1 MPSAADRSV
10 VGIFARAPQPG
21 LAKTRLIASLGEQG
35 AATLHMR
42 LVERTVATVR
52 TAQVGHVEL
61 WCSPSP
67 EHDFFVSLARG
78 TGCVLRRQRDAD
90 LGTRMSEAFRAML
103 GDMQVAIIVG
113 SDCPML
119 AAEDLR
125 RAQRSLAE
133 GWDVVLGPA
142 EDGGYYL
149 IGLRRPEP
157 GLFEGIEWGSERVL
171 EQTRAR
177 LHALRLRWQETALR
191 WDIDR
196 PADLDRVRADSTLEG
211 LLAGLAPGIEAA

>member
-10 VGIFARAPQPG
+10 VGIFAKAPQLG
-21 LAKTRLIASLGEQG
+21 LAKTRLIARLGEQG

-42 LVERTVATVR
+42 LVERTFTTVR
-52 TAQVGHVEL
+52 AAQVGHIEL
-61 WCSPSP
+61 WCSPSA
-67 EHDFFVSLARG
+67 EHEFFVSLACG
-78 TGCVLRRQRDAD
+78 TGCVLRRQCDAD
-90 LGTRMSEAFRAML
+90 LGTRMSEALRAML
-103 GDMQVAIIVG
+103 GDMQHAIIVG
-113 SDCPML
+113 TDCPTL

-133 GWDVVLGPA
+133 GCDVALGPA

-157 GLFEGIEWGSERVL
+157 RLFEGIEWGSERVL

-177 LHALRLRWQETALR
+177 LRALRLRWQETALR

-211 LLAGLAPGIEAA
+211 LLAGLAPGIEGA